1 MDSHLAA
8 LANGLGTAHLR
19 ASMSHMATMAF
30 VPHNLTLHP
39 VSNMTLTAQDVGGG
53 AGSVAAAEP
62 GCPEYSAFVR
72 NFGVWLWVLL
82 ILYIFYSLAVVCD
95 EYFVPALQIMCDK
108 LKIPDDVAGAT
119 FMAIGASSPEMFT
132 NFIAI
137 FIEHSA
143 VGSGTIVGSEIFNML
158 MICGFS
164 ALLAQHGVLRLD
176 WRPFARDVFFYGL
189 SIGMLY
195 WTLAD
200 GVVSKWESLA
210 LVLCYLTYA
219 LVCSLFSKIVACT
232 CPMRG
237 KKSVVTIGVHELE
250 KPLFEADEWENVDQI
265 AQDDKQHFI
274 VGTDKPSD
282 FYPRSA
288 SELPLDLINRNI
300 KNKEG
305 WLLQRDRADLE
316 KEGHEHMDDFD
327 LGDVV
332 WHNISRFNIMR
343 RQSSAAVT
351 QPNTPWLR
359 PATANTPAPPTEDRS
374 HLSPLQQHDSHD
386 SGEDRREREHENE
399 ASLTPP
405 PADIPGVRARSRGGR
420 SNRSGRS
427 GGSRGHTVGDVRAA
441 QHESYNYEPTLQE
454 LLIDRFQS
462 RMSIATH
469 GWCRLW
475 FCLVGGEL
483 QYALAPCHKVTV
495 HGLRP
500 GTSSEQVQHFET
512 VRRFSAV
519 VQHNFYDP
527 MHEEEPQKHILG
539 TVKLSGGC
547 ECIDKEGVDFEL
559 KMPSGRTL
567 TFRAMDPATKN
578 SWVAALSLAIQE
590 LGPAAT
596 TVTPSVTE
604 DILTGEE
611 EAAHDDLSPFRV
623 PLTPLGKVEWV
634 LSLPLKVTLWA
645 TTPNVRAPGKE
656 GHWMSCFAIAMVW
669 LAIFSYVMCFSAD
682 TIACIWGIPAAVMGL
697 TLAAAGTSFPNLVS
711 SVLGLG
717 NMAVSN
723 AFGSNVFN
731 IFFALGFP
739 WLLKTWIQNPEG
751 YSMDSDDIVI
761 SVFILAASLVLF
773 VMFVVCN
780 RMKMGRV
787 MGYGCILCYGLFLIF
802 EVAANAG
809 WIPGYPWVHPGGP

>member
-305 WLLQRDRADLE
+305 WLLQRDR
-316 KEGHEHMDDFD
+316 
-327 LGDVV
+327 
-332 WHNISRFNIMR
+332 
-343 RQSSAAVT
+343 
-351 QPNTPWLR
+351 
-359 PATANTPAPPTEDRS
+359 
-374 HLSPLQQHDSHD
+374 
-386 SGEDRREREHENE
+386 
-399 ASLTPP
+399 
-405 PADIPGVRARSRGGR
+405 
-420 SNRSGRS
+420 
-427 GGSRGHTVGDVRAA
+427 
-441 QHESYNYEPTLQE
+441 
-454 LLIDRFQS
+454 FQS

-711 SVLGLG
+711 SVLVAQQGLG